1 MRAVLVPAQVVELA
15 VRALAPVVVA
25 PQVAELA
32 QVLAVVLQAARPVA
46 ALLLAV
52 EQQLAELVL
61 QQAELAQRPVV
72 QQRPVAQR
80 QPVVPQRQLVLVR
93 QQQLVQQQQPLQQPR
108 RLVWWLPVWRL
119 RRLWLR
125 LWPRKLTL
133 STLQRPPCLGR
144 GPSPPLLASLTAES
158 FSNWTQRPR
167 EGRFFVP
174 QEISHV

>member
-1 MRAVLVPAQVVELA
+1 VVELA

-52 EQQLAELVL
+52 AQQLAELVL
-61 QQAELAQRPVV
+61 QQAELAQRPA
-72 QQRPVAQR
+72 AQR
-80 QPVVPQRQLVLVR
+80 QPVVQRQLVLVR
-93 QQQLVQQQQPLQQPR
+93 QLRLVQQQLQLQQPR

-144 GPSPPLLASLTAES
+144 GPSPPPLASLTAES

>member
-1 MRAVLVPAQVVELA
+1 VVLVRAVLVPAQVVELA
-15 VRALAPVVVA
+15 ARALAPVVVA

-61 QQAELAQRPVV
+61 QLAELAQRPVV
-72 QQRPVAQR
+72 QR
-80 QPVVPQRQLVLVR
+80 QPVVQQRQLVLVR
-93 QQQLVQQQQPLQQPR
+93 QQRLVQQQLQLQQPR